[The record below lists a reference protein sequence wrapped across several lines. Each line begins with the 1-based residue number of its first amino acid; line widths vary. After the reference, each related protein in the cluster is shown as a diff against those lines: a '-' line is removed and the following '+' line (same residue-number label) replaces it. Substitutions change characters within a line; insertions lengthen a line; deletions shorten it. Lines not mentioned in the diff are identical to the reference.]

1 MRRCSIHLTCGPGS
15 TTSGLRVQ
23 DLPDGEGWA
32 FELVQFTTHNGTH
45 MDAPYH
51 FQSKTIRGEPMM
63 TIDQVPLDWFFRP
76 GVKLDFRPVL
86 SKNHIRTY

>member
-1 MRRCSIHLTCGPGS
+1 MLLESFP
-15 TTSGLRVQ
+15 GLRAD

-51 FQSKTIRGEPMM
+51 FQSKTIHGEPL
-63 TIDQVPLDWFFRP
+63 T
-76 GVKLDFRPVL
+76 
-86 SKNHIRTY
+86 